1 MPNAESRNV
10 FINSRQV
17 KQRYGD
23 ASDMW
28 IHRRLHDKS
37 GFPQPVY
44 ICGRRFWRL
53 AALIDWERNRAAR
66 PEVTAA

>member
-1 MPNAESRNV
+1 
-10 FINSRQV
+10 V

-28 IHRRLHDKS
+28 VHRRLHDKS

-53 AALIDWERNRAAR
+53 ADLVDWERNRAAR